1 MALFN
6 KSKAQDVLEQ
16 KVFLAENPKRAEEVK
31 KLMSKYAKGGNYF
44 AITESALASKVLDD
58 FQTTFIKGA

>member
-1 MALFN
+1 MDG
-6 KSKAQDVLEQ
+6 KV

-44 AITESALASKVLDD
+44 AITESALASKVLED
-58 FQTTFIKGA
+58 FQTTFTK